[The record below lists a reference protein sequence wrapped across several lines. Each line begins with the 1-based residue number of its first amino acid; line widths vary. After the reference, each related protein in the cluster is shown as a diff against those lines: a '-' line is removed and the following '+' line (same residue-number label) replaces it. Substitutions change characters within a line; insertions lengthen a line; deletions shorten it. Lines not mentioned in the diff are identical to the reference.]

1 MVLLFSCEF
10 NHQESQKLDRWSNLY
25 RIDGSKVFRLT
36 NYSQR
41 DTSAI
46 KFEYRNFFNIL
57 DDSEANVDDQANHFC
72 DGIIR
77 FGKSKVAITKVT
89 MDQRGEQDAVVLLMA
104 DFSMNLGDSATY
116 IIRNNGKK
124 YGQLKLEGIY
134 PFRNDT
140 LYHFKVSN
148 YASLNFGYFISRQ
161 KGIQAIYDKSVV
173 NDQVIQHTIGDP
185 CILTLSS
192 KPL

>member
-1 MVLLFSCEF
+1 M
-10 NHQESQKLDRWSNLY
+10 DRWSNLY

-36 NYSQR
+36 NYSQG
-41 DTSAI
+41 DTSAF
-46 KFEYRNFFNIL
+46 KFEYRNFFNIV
-57 DDSEANVDDQANHFC
+57 DDSAANVDDQANHFC

-89 MDQRGEQDAVVLLMA
+89 MDQRGEQDAFVLLMA

-185 CILTLSS
+185 CILALTSM
-192 KPL
+192 P